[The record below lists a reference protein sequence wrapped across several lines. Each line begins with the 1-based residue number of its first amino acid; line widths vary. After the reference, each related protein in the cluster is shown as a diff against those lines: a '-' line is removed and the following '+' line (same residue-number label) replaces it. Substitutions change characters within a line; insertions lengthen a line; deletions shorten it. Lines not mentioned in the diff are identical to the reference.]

1 MEEFLQRA
9 QSKLNRSKR
18 LEKVHVVLGNK
29 SCDLDSLISTLAYA
43 YFLDKVSPPDVL
55 CLPVLN
61 IPRRDFSYF
70 TETRFIL
77 EELNIPES
85 FHIFRDEIN
94 LHQLNAEGKLSLTLV
109 NSNMLTSEDKS
120 LESAVVKVINPDEQ
134 CDGSLE
140 LQASSSSLVVKEILQ
155 EAPELI
161 TQQLAYLLRGSILFK
176 CMSLEADRIAEQQEK
191 VLSIL
196 EEKFPDLPPREEII
210 SVLQETQFNPQG
222 VSIEEVMLKDLKEI
236 SDGEIKVAIST
247 VFMTLEDC
255 VLHRSLV
262 GDLKAFIDKY
272 GFDVLVILAN
282 CLSEEKQTKRQIA
295 VYSENLE
302 LGNQIC
308 CELEECQNPCL
319 ELDPLECGC
328 DQILIYHQEN
338 SLVTCDQIFL
348 LVKEVINRRQPE
360 MVSNS
365 RTSSTEAVA
374 GSAPLSQGSSGI
386 MELYGS
392 DVEPQPSSANFIEN
406 PQDLNGSMQAHV
418 DVNVDLVSP
427 DSGLATI
434 RSSRSSKESSV
445 FLSDD
450 SPVAEGAASH
460 HSLLPG
466 FDSYSPIP
474 EGAVAEEQ
482 KPQSRDSGDNFDL
495 FNFDLAPVVTAPS
508 ESSSRS
514 VDCSP
519 EDDYFLN
526 SDSSEGQQLTVQKE
540 FDEANLLENDTANYS
555 TDLLMTTNEEDN
567 LAEFDEN
574 PKEMCEKTSSLIDL
588 VEGDSS
594 SPEMLKSADSRI
606 PPTPMN
612 SLVETSPL
620 DNGQPL
626 FFPQDVIK
634 KINEIDGTN
643 YSQSRVRYGSWWDGF
658 DLESRNADTWS
669 SSEQESVFQSPVL
682 WKDCKESPLLREHI
696 DRRASDSVF
705 LQKQPKQMEYMG
717 AGLWD
722 NQFKQGNWNH
732 ENQEKTSEHS
742 HLQTASL
749 EETKQERGSFT
760 DPWKVSQLTPVMSD
774 AWCSGEGKGSQLAGD
789 SYEVWSKFDAGD
801 IARSSENVW
810 NVPKLDREKK
820 SVNIP
825 EEWAISKTSLSD
837 SSEITAANETEN
849 PPIQVSP
856 EAWDKERYYSVEEY
870 GKSENTNSV
879 FNNMQNNSKLKTEE
893 KTVFGDPKHRPNQFE
908 NTENWNMYDKH
919 SRKEVTEVVVPW
931 EDTFLYK
938 HSDLSSSNIGEDLVV
953 SPPDTDYSTSDSYIS
968 PTYVEDERENED
980 KDFDEETV
988 IDKLINPNL
997 SEPKLLEKANNE
1009 PLCPRNMPFS
1019 SAGNTDN
1026 SNAPLN
1032 NVTQLQERN
1041 YEITALSAST
1051 KPFLNSEQTANEC
1064 FSTEVRNSENNFSV
1078 SENRRITPVHNQTVN
1093 DLSPPRNEINT
1104 RLTAAENVET
1114 VRSVPGVPVE
1124 DTDTFTPTSDTGN
1137 GLGLKIRDLGSEI
1150 LSNKAA
1156 QNTANVDEKLDSQ
1169 DSAQQLNS
1177 WSLQSEQGCEE
1188 GWDNAIV
1195 ISQEGEEECER
1206 TDETSGQQMISD
1218 ICNTPVQEDSES
1230 SCNADS
1236 EENRSTTE
1244 VPSSPE
1250 KMRNSVSLET
1260 LVTDNE
1266 LFSNQSNPVSQE
1278 ERKDLLQYN
1287 VEFSSSAS
1295 EEGRNYESFDDSR
1308 PQNYSETSQLFSEK
1322 AEKETTVI
1330 EDATSPE
1337 MESISESSDKG
1348 SDNPENNSSK
1358 ISESSGIWNDS
1369 GESGCHLATSIPL
1382 MNEPKETLGEVKEG
1396 LHEVAPNH
1404 PGICNSELVSF
1415 KNSSELF
1422 STHENFFIDEFKK
1435 NPSSGYV
1442 SVPDIT
1448 DMSMVENSF
1457 SQEIDSGRNENSE
1470 HLEPADNLC
1479 GEPCVMLN
1487 DSFPQTAWDS
1497 QPCEDLQS
1505 PGTSP
1510 EASEVLEMA
1519 NTTSSLSKDIQI
1531 KSYLEEDNVWSDSIN
1546 DYAHSSGTSPDLSDA
1561 SVNVWGDLPVASHQK
1576 RSRDTWD
1583 IKNNKN
1589 LEAAC
1594 KRNEFGNECEEG
1606 IETSAEQSKVPKS
1619 LDFWNAH
1626 VDDDTV
1632 SSLSS
1637 PDINEDS
1644 ENSEACPE
1652 VIHEDSTYENKQHK
1666 VSEIGEDYVQSDAA
1680 SPEANEDNLDAKAK
1694 VGEEVQVGIFSE
1706 NPETIKAG
1714 KVLQE
1719 DLTIMERNETSEY
1732 LGHWET
1738 LQEKAQVSIFSE
1750 KTGSGEDTYLYQMN
1764 EDSTPTFA
1772 VGDKEEY
1779 SSKAVDMWS
1788 ISLEAGLQ
1796 THPESTVGTF
1806 GFPDDSSEWWNSQP
1820 CEEKQAEDQYSVSSH
1835 SAINQLTNS
1844 KEDSWGSPSQDE
1856 ELTEAH
1862 FTNANNDGNQ
1872 PPSLYCDEKENER
1885 LVHPMNIPGSK
1896 INQDTVQFKQ
1906 FDPFILDKEE
1916 RGLKDQLFPTDEENQ
1931 LTPENPFS
1939 DEERG
1944 MPNTSVQEITV
1955 LDLPKDNERKASLI
1969 PQEQQWDTCER
1980 LEVHSSL
1987 PGAFTVEDLSFE
1999 MTEKSSPGWS
2009 IVVPQTALIPDILQ
2023 DNTQKS
2029 DQLFSVKPDLWTN
2042 AEQTVTLKSDG
2053 ENPDILSHC
2062 DQDNSS
2068 EASSS
2073 PDVCQEYEA
2082 KRASIPSSEIGVEP
2096 EDKDSQLIHAWSN
2109 MSKEADLDSKCQLVM
2124 QKVETQSESGSPQD
2138 YDQGK
2143 IEESC
2148 QQISSNTQEPPEL
2161 AVLEEYGLENK
2172 LFTDPTESAEITN
2185 EVLEYTSLDLKDT
2198 LHGSFTPAS
2207 CQGTP
2212 IDTAQ
2217 IPASQMHL
2225 VPMDFTLYDRAEQ
2238 SLKEISALAE
2248 VGKYSDIDHI
2258 AITGDELDMSEEC
2271 VDESETAVEHTIWNT
2286 SVTNALADTCGRMNM
2301 LAVVGSEAAEGE
2313 SKDEQ
2318 IFFPKSFLPGG
2329 NEGHES
2335 DLNNQLVDDVVKDS
2349 EDVIENSVP
2358 VFKEMP
2364 SDQSPV
2370 VCTPPAYVTFSAEPS
2385 NSREC
2390 AKDELLLQQP
2400 FWDSVALEKPL
2411 LLPTPLEGA
2420 EGILMTKDSSV
2431 KDQLSDISTEC
2442 LQENHTSEP
2451 SLSESEVTPG
2461 ASEILIGKS
2470 EAETTDLDSP
2480 PGGDKRSPDE
2490 ADTDS
2495 LLRRENKLRNSSESP
2510 ELKST
2515 EGKEDVKMQ
2524 VHRDPASLE
2533 MDYILVT
2540 EEENIPSTEDALE
2553 RNESDFTFQEADVA
2567 EQTESQEGFSPGSLD
2582 TFQPISITNE
2592 REDHS
2597 VCGTEWDSI
2606 LLEKSSSVL
2615 PQKLDDERR
2624 SQESCE
2630 QDEGW
2635 IILGQNEVSDIPP
2648 EEISAKSEMQKSGSV
2663 RSGKELAAVVA
2674 QELILDT
2681 QAEFQVETP
2690 IQRSFEHEGCSPSD
2704 SLTTEDESSGIA
2716 GPCTLQVVGGDG
2728 GWEAN
2733 SQQRLRNNI
2742 ATEEEMKEET
2752 VFVNSERE
2760 LSQKSGLVQED
2771 VGMDIPFA
2779 EGILSPSSTE
2789 MRPEPPNS
2797 LDLNGS
2803 HPRRIK
2809 LTAPNINLS
2818 LDQSEGSILSD
2829 DNLDT
2834 PDEIDIN
2841 VDDLDTPDEA
2851 DSFEY
2856 TGEEERTAT
2865 KDASQEESESI
2876 PEYTAEEER
2885 EDNRLWRTV
2894 VIGEQ
2899 EQRIDMKVIEPY
2911 KKVISHGGYYG
2922 DGLNAIIVFAACFL
2936 PDSSRTD
2943 YNYVMENLFLYVIS
2957 TLELMVA
2964 EDYMIVYLNGAT
2976 PRRRMPG
2983 LGWMKK
2989 CYQMIDR
2996 RLRKNLKSF
3005 IIVHPSWFI
3014 RTILAVTRPF
3024 ISSKF
3029 SSKIQY
3035 VNTLAELREMI
3046 PMEYVHIPDSIVKY
3060 DEEKCI
3066 KRRMRLDE
3074 ELRETSET
3082 AKTSCLSNDPEMTSV
3097 EQDIDMTL
3105 K

>member
-18 LEKVHVVLGNK
+18 LEKVHVVLGSK

-176 CMSLEADRIAEQQEK
+176 CMSLKAESITEQQEK

-196 EEKFPDLPPREEII
+196 EKKFPGLPPREEII

-222 VSIEEVMLKDLKEI
+222 SIEEVMLKDLKEI

-247 VFMTLEDC
+247 VYMTLEDC
-255 VLHRSLV
+255 VLHRNLI
-262 GDLKAFIDKY
+262 GDLKVFVDKY

-282 CLSEEKQTKRQIA
+282 CLSDEKQTKRQIA

-338 SLVTCDQIFL
+338 SLVTCDEIFL

-392 DVEPQPSSANFIEN
+392 DVEPQPSSANFLEN

-474 EGAVAEEQ
+474 EGAIAEEQ
-482 KPQSRDSGDNFDL
+482 KPQSRDNSDNFDL
-495 FNFDLAPVVTAPS
+495 FNFDLAPVVTALS

-519 EDDYFLN
+519 ADDYFLN

-540 FDEANLLENDTANYS
+540 LDEANLPENDRANYS
-555 TDLLMTTNEEDN
+555 TDLLMTTNEEHN

-574 PKEMCEKTSSLIDL
+574 PGEVCEKTSGLINL
-588 VEGDSS
+588 LEGHSS
-594 SPEMLKSADSRI
+594 SEILKSADSRI

-634 KINEIDGTN
+634 KINDIDGTD

-682 WKDCKESPLLREHI
+682 WKDCKESPLLRQHI

-705 LQKQPKQMEYMG
+705 LQKQPKQMEYMR

-722 NQFKQGNWNH
+722 NQFKQDNWNRKS
-732 ENQEKTSEHS
+732 QEKNSEHL

-749 EETKQERGSFT
+749 EETKQEMKNFT
-760 DPWKVSQLTPVMSD
+760 DPWKVSHPTPVMSD
-774 AWCSGEGKGSQLAGD
+774 AWHSGEGKSSQPAED
-789 SYEVWSKFDAGD
+789 SYEVWTKFDAED
-801 IARSSENVW
+801 IARCSENVW
-810 NVPKLDREKK
+810 TMPKLDREKK

-825 EEWAISKTSLSD
+825 EEWAISKTSLSH
-837 SSEITAANETEN
+837 SSEITADNEIEN

-856 EAWDKERYYSVEEY
+856 EAWEKERYYSVEEY

-879 FNNMQNNSKLKTEE
+879 FNNMQNNSKLQTEGE
-893 KTVFGDPKHRPNQFE
+893 NVFGDPKHRPKQFE
-908 NTENWNMYDKH
+908 NTETWNTYDKNI
-919 SRKEVTEVVVPW
+919 RKEVTEVVVPW

-938 HSDLSSSNIGEDLVV
+938 HSDLTSSNIGEDVVV
-953 SPPDTDYSTSDSYIS
+953 SPPDTNYSTSDSYVS
-968 PTYVEDERENED
+968 PTYVEDERENDD
-980 KDFDEETV
+980 KDFEEETV
-988 IDKLINPNL
+988 IDKLKNPNL
-997 SEPKLLEKANNE
+997 AKPKVLEKANKE
-1009 PLCPRNMPFS
+1009 PLSHTSMPFS
-1019 SAGNTDN
+1019 SARNTDIWN
-1026 SNAPLN
+1026 TPLN

-1041 YEITALSAST
+1041 AEIAALSASA
-1051 KPFLNSEQTANEC
+1051 KPFLNSEQTTNQC
-1064 FSTEVRNSENNFSV
+1064 FPTEIRTSENTFSV
-1078 SENRRITPVHNQTVN
+1078 SENRRIRPVYNQTVN
-1093 DLSPPRNEINT
+1093 DLSPPQNKLNT
-1104 RLTAAENVET
+1104 RQTAAENVET
-1114 VRSVPGVPVE
+1114 VSSVPVE
-1124 DTDTFTPTSDTGN
+1124 DTDTSMPTSDTGN
-1137 GLGLKIRDLGSEI
+1137 GLDLKIHDTGSEI
-1150 LSNKAA
+1150 LSEKAA
-1156 QNTANVDEKLDSQ
+1156 QNTADVDEKLESQ

-1177 WSLQSEQGCEE
+1177 WSLQSEQDCEE
-1188 GWDNAIV
+1188 GWDKAIV
-1195 ISQEGEEECER
+1195 ISQEGKEEYKR
-1206 TDETSGQQMISD
+1206 TDETSGQQTISD
-1218 ICNTPVQEDSES
+1218 ICNKPVQEDSEYS
-1230 SCNADS
+1230 YNADS
-1236 EENRSTTE
+1236 EENRSMTE
-1244 VPSSPE
+1244 VPSSTQ
-1250 KMRNSVSLET
+1250 KMRNSISLEA
-1260 LVTDNE
+1260 LVTENE
-1266 LFSNQSNPVSQE
+1266 SFSNQSNPISQA
-1278 ERKDLLQYN
+1278 ERKDLLQNN
-1287 VEFSSSAS
+1287 VESSSSAS

-1308 PQNYSETSQLFSEK
+1308 PQNYNYSETSQLLSEE
-1322 AEKETTVI
+1322 AEKKTTGI
-1330 EDATSPE
+1330 EDARSPE

-1348 SDNPENNSSK
+1348 SDNPESISSK
-1358 ISESSGIWNDS
+1358 MPRRKGIWNGS
-1369 GESGCHLATSIPL
+1369 GKSGCPATSILL
-1382 MNEPKETLGEVKEG
+1382 MNEPQEVLGEANEG
-1396 LHEVAPNH
+1396 LHEVVPNY
-1404 PGICNSELVSF
+1404 PDICNSELASF
-1415 KNSSELF
+1415 KNSSELNRI
-1422 STHENFFIDEFKK
+1422 HERSFIDEFKK
-1435 NPSSGYV
+1435 SSSSGYV

-1448 DMSMVENSF
+1448 DMSVVENSF
-1457 SQEIDSGRNENSE
+1457 SHEIGSGRNEGSE
-1470 HLEPADNLC
+1470 NLEPAINEISENLDPATNFC
-1479 GEPCVMLN
+1479 GDPCVLLN
-1487 DSFPQTAWDS
+1487 DSFPQSAWNS
-1497 QPCEDLQS
+1497 QPREDLQS
-1505 PGTSP
+1505 SGTSP
-1510 EASEVLEMA
+1510 EVSEVLEMA

-1531 KSYLEEDNVWSDSIN
+1531 RSYLEEDNVWTDSIH
-1546 DYAHSSGTSPDLSDA
+1546 DYAQSSGTSPDLSDA
-1561 SVNVWGDLPVASHQK
+1561 SVNVWGDLPVSSHHK
-1576 RSRDTWD
+1576 RSRDTWN

-1589 LEAAC
+1589 LEDAF
-1594 KRNEFGNECEEG
+1594 KRNEFGNECEG
-1606 IETSAEQSKVPKS
+1606 FETSTEQNKVPKS

-1637 PDINEDS
+1637 PDVNEDS
-1644 ENSEACPE
+1644 EISEACPE
-1652 VIHEDSTYENKQHK
+1652 VIHEDSTSENKQQK
-1666 VSEIGEDYVQSDAA
+1666 ASEVRENYAQSSAT
-1680 SPEANEDNLDAKAK
+1680 SPEANEDNVDVKTK
-1694 VGEEVQVGIFSE
+1694 VREEVQVGIFRG
-1706 NPETIKAG
+1706 NPETIKAR
-1714 KVLQE
+1714 KILQE
-1719 DLTIMERNETSEY
+1719 DWSLMECNETPEY

-1738 LQEKAQVSIFSE
+1738 LQKKAHVSIFNE
-1750 KTGSGEDTYLYQMN
+1750 KTGSREDSHLHQMN
-1764 EDSTPTFA
+1764 EDTTQTFA
-1772 VGDKEEY
+1772 AGDKEEC

-1788 ISLEAGLQ
+1788 VSLEADLR
-1796 THPESTVGTF
+1796 TDPKSTVGTF
-1806 GFPDDSSEWWNSQP
+1806 GFPDGSSEWWNSQP
-1820 CEEKQAEDQYSVSSH
+1820 CEEKQLEDEYSVSSL
-1835 SAINQLTNS
+1835 SATNQLTNS
-1844 KEDSWGSPSQDE
+1844 KDSWETPSQDE

-1862 FTNANNDGNQ
+1862 FTNASNDENQ
-1872 PPSLYCDEKENER
+1872 PTPLYCGEKEKER
-1885 LVHPMNIPGSK
+1885 HPMNIPDTQ
-1896 INQDTVQFKQ
+1896 INQNTVQFKQ
-1906 FDPFILDKEE
+1906 FDPFMLDKEE
-1916 RGLKDQLFPTDEENQ
+1916 RGLKEQLFPTDEENQ
-1931 LTPENPFS
+1931 LTSQNPFS
-1939 DEERG
+1939 DEEQG
-1944 MPNTSVQEITV
+1944 MPNTSVQEIIV
-1955 LDLPKDNERKASLI
+1955 LDLPKDNEGDASLI
-1969 PQEQQWDTCER
+1969 PQEQQQDTCER
-1980 LEVHSSL
+1980 LEVHNSL
-1987 PGAFTVEDLSFE
+1987 PGGFTVEDLSCE
-1999 MTEKSSPGWS
+1999 ITEKSSPGWS
-2009 IVVPQTALIPDILQ
+2009 ILVPQTALIPDILQ
-2023 DNTQKS
+2023 DNTQDS
-2029 DQLFSVKPDLWTN
+2029 NQLFSVEPDLWTN
-2042 AEQTVTLKSDG
+2042 AEQIVTLKTDG

-2068 EASSS
+2068 EASNS
-2073 PDVCQEYEA
+2073 PDVCREYEA
-2082 KRASIPSSEIGVEP
+2082 KHASIPSSQSGVDP
-2096 EDKDSQLIHAWSN
+2096 EDKDSQLIHTWSH
-2109 MSKEADLDSKCQLVM
+2109 MSEGADFDSKRLFVT
-2124 QKVETQSESGSPQD
+2124 QKVETQSEIGSPQD
-2138 YDQGK
+2138 YEQGK
-2143 IEESC
+2143 TNESY
-2148 QQISSNTQEPPEL
+2148 QLISSNTQETPEFAIL
-2161 AVLEEYGLENK
+2161 DECNLENK
-2172 LFTDPTESAEITN
+2172 LVTESVELSEITN
-2185 EVLEYTSLDLKDT
+2185 EFLEVTSLDLKDVFRE
-2198 LHGSFTPAS
+2198 SFTPAS
-2207 CQGTP
+2207 NQGTP
-2212 IDTAQ
+2212 SDTAETATSQ
-2217 IPASQMHL
+2217 IRL
-2225 VPMDFTLYDRAEQ
+2225 VPVDFSLPDRAEQ
-2238 SLKEISALAE
+2238 SLKEISALAA
-2248 VGKYSDIDHI
+2248 VGKYSDIDHT
-2258 AITGDELDMSEEC
+2258 AITGDELDVSEEC
-2271 VDESETAVEHTIWNT
+2271 VDESETGIEQNIRNR
-2286 SVTNALADTCGRMNM
+2286 SVTNVLASTCGGMNI

-2313 SKDEQ
+2313 TKGKQ
-2318 IFFPKSFLPGG
+2318 ILFPKSFLPGG
-2329 NEGHES
+2329 NKSHES
-2335 DLNNQLVDDVVKDS
+2335 DSNNQLVDDTAKES
-2349 EDVIENSVP
+2349 EDVIENYVP

-2364 SDQSPV
+2364 GDQSPV
-2370 VCTPPAYVTFSAEPS
+2370 VCTPPSCVSFDTEPFGI
-2385 NSREC
+2385 REC
-2390 AKDELLLQQP
+2390 TKDELLLEQT
-2400 FWDSVALEKPL
+2400 FCDSVSLKKPL
-2411 LLPTPLEGA
+2411 PLPTPLEGA
-2420 EGILMTKDSSV
+2420 QGILMTKDSSI
-2431 KDQLSDISTEC
+2431 KDQVPKTSTEC
-2442 LQENHTSEP
+2442 LQENHTSVP
-2451 SLSESEVTPG
+2451 SLSVSEVTLG
-2461 ASEILIGKS
+2461 ASEISIGKS
-2470 EAETTDLDSP
+2470 EAETTGLDSP

-2490 ADTDS
+2490 AGTDS
-2495 LLRRENKLRNSSESP
+2495 LLCRENKLRNSSESP

-2524 VHRDPASLE
+2524 VHQDPASLE

-2540 EEENIPSTEDALE
+2540 EEENTPPRKDTLE
-2553 RNESDFTFQEADVA
+2553 RDRSDSAFQKANVA
-2567 EQTESQEGFSPGSLD
+2567 GQTESHEGFSRGSLD
-2582 TFQPISITNE
+2582 TFQPISITGE

-2597 VCGTEWDSI
+2597 VCGTEWDSVH
-2606 LLEKSSSVL
+2606 LEEKTYSVV

-2624 SQESCE
+2624 SQESCG
-2630 QDEGW
+2630 QDEDW
-2635 IILGQNEVSDIPP
+2635 IILGQNEVSDISP
-2648 EEISAKSEMQKSGSV
+2648 EEISAESDMPKTGPGHSGE
-2663 RSGKELAAVVA
+2663 ELAAIVA
-2674 QELILDT
+2674 QELIPDT
-2681 QAEFQVETP
+2681 QAEF
-2690 IQRSFEHEGCSPSD
+2690 
-2704 SLTTEDESSGIA
+2704 
-2716 GPCTLQVVGGDG
+2716 QVVGGDG

-2733 SQQRLRNNI
+2733 YQQVLRNNI
-2742 ATEEEMKEET
+2742 ATEQEMKEEM
-2752 VFVNSERE
+2752 VLFNSERE

-2779 EGILSPSSTE
+2779 EGVLSLSCAE

-2818 LDQSEGSILSD
+2818 LDQSDGSVLSD

-2856 TGEEERTAT
+2856 TGQEEQTAT

-2911 KKVISHGGYYG
+2911 RRVISHGGYYG

-3082 AKTSCLSNDPEMTSV
+3082 AKTSCLSNDPEITSV
-3097 EQDIDMTL
+3097 EQEIDMTL

>member
-9 QSKLNRSKR
+9 QSRLNRSKR

-120 LESAVVKVINPDEQ
+120 LESAVVKVINPHEQ

-176 CMSLEADRIAEQQEK
+176 CMSLEADRITEQQEK

-222 VSIEEVMLKDLKEI
+222 VSIEEVILKDLKEI
-236 SDGEIKVAIST
+236 SDGEIKVGIST
-247 VFMTLEDC
+247 VYMTLEDC

-262 GDLKAFIDKY
+262 GDLKTFIDKY

-282 CLSEEKQTKRQIA
+282 CLSDEKQTKRQIA

-328 DQILIYHQEN
+328 DQILVYHQEN

-406 PQDLNGSMQAHV
+406 PQDLNGSVQAHV

-460 HSLLPG
+460 HNLLPG

-474 EGAVAEEQ
+474 EGAIAEEQ
-482 KPQSRDSGDNFDL
+482 KPQSRGNSDNFDL

-519 EDDYFLN
+519 ADDYFLN

-540 FDEANLLENDTANYS
+540 LDETDLLENDTANYS
-555 TDLLMTTNEEDN
+555 TDLLMTANEEDN
-567 LAEFDEN
+567 LAEFEEN
-574 PKEMCEKTSSLIDL
+574 LGEMCEKTSSLIDL
-588 VEGDSS
+588 VEGVSS

-658 DLESRNADTWS
+658 DLETRNADTWS

-705 LQKQPKQMEYMG
+705 LQKQPKQMEYMRV
-717 AGLWD
+717 GLWD
-722 NQFKQGNWNH
+722 SQFKQDNWND
-732 ENQEKTSEHS
+732 ENQEKNNEHS

-749 EETKQERGSFT
+749 EETKQEPGSFT
-760 DPWKVSQLTPVMSD
+760 DLWKVSQPKPMMSD
-774 AWCSGEGKGSQLAGD
+774 SWCSGEGKGRQLAGD
-789 SYEVWSKFDAGD
+789 SYEVWTKFDAGD
-801 IARSSENVW
+801 VARSSENVW
-810 NVPKLDREKK
+810 NMPKLDREKK

-825 EEWAISKTSLSD
+825 EEWALSKTSLSD
-837 SSEITAANETEN
+837 SSEITADNETEN
-849 PPIQVSP
+849 PSIRVSP
-856 EAWDKERYYSVEEY
+856 EVWDKETYYSVEE
-870 GKSENTNSV
+870 NSV
-879 FNNMQNNSKLKTEE
+879 FNNMQNNSKLQTEE
-893 KTVFGDPKHRPNQFE
+893 KTVFGEPKDRPKQFE
-908 NTENWNMYDKH
+908 NIETWNMYDKNI
-919 SRKEVTEVVVPW
+919 RKEVTEVVVPW

-953 SPPDTDYSTSDSYIS
+953 SPPDTNYSTSDSYIS
-968 PTYVEDERENED
+968 PTYVEEERENED
-980 KDFDEETV
+980 KDFDSETA
-988 IDKLINPNL
+988 IDKLISPNL
-997 SEPKLLEKANNE
+997 AEPKVLEKANNE
-1009 PLCPRNMPFS
+1009 PLSPRNMPFS
-1019 SAGNTDN
+1019 TAGNTDIW
-1026 SNAPLN
+1026 NAPLN

-1041 YEITALSAST
+1041 SEITALSAST
-1051 KPFLNSEQTANEC
+1051 TPFLNSEQSANQC
-1064 FSTEVRNSENNFSV
+1064 FSAEIPTSENNFSV
-1078 SENRRITPVHNQTVN
+1078 SENRRITPVYNQTVN
-1093 DLSPPRNEINT
+1093 HLSPPQNELNT
-1104 RLTAAENVET
+1104 SQTSAENVET
-1114 VRSVPGVPVE
+1114 VNSVPLEG
-1124 DTDTFTPTSDTGN
+1124 TDTSTPTSDTGN
-1137 GLGLKIRDLGSEI
+1137 SLDLKIRDLGSEI
-1150 LSNKAA
+1150 LGQKAA
-1156 QNTANVDEKLDSQ
+1156 QNSAHVDEKMVSQ
-1169 DSAQQLNS
+1169 DSVQQLNS
-1177 WSLQSEQGCEE
+1177 WNLQSEQGCEE

-1195 ISQEGEEECER
+1195 LSQEQKREYKR
-1206 TDETSGQQMISD
+1206 TDETGGQQMISD
-1218 ICNTPVQEDSES
+1218 IYNKPVQEDSES

-1236 EENRSTTE
+1236 EVNKSTTE

-1250 KMRNSVSLET
+1250 KMRSSVSLEA
-1260 LVTDNE
+1260 LVTESE
-1266 LFSNQSNPVSQE
+1266 LFSNQSNPVGQE
-1278 ERKDLLQYN
+1278 EKKDLPQNN
-1287 VEFSSSAS
+1287 VESSSS
-1295 EEGRNYESFDDSR
+1295 TLEEGRNYKSFDHPR
-1308 PQNYSETSQLFSEK
+1308 PQNSNYSETSQLLSEK

-1330 EDATSPE
+1330 EGATSPE

-1348 SDNPENNSSK
+1348 SGNPENNSSK
-1358 ISESSGIWNDS
+1358 TPGSSGIWNDS
-1369 GESGCHLATSIPL
+1369 GKSDCRLATSIPL
-1382 MNEPKETLGEVKEG
+1382 VNEPQELLGEVNQG
-1396 LHEVAPNH
+1396 LHELVPNH
-1404 PGICNSELVSF
+1404 PGISELACF
-1415 KNSSELF
+1415 KNSSEL
-1422 STHENFFIDEFKK
+1422 SRTRDKSFIDEFKK

-1448 DMSMVENSF
+1448 DMSVVENSF
-1457 SQEIDSGRNENSE
+1457 SHEIGSGRNENSE
-1470 HLEPADNLC
+1470 NLEPTNNLC
-1479 GEPCVMLN
+1479 REPCVVLN
-1487 DSFPQTAWDS
+1487 ASFPQIAWNS

-1510 EASEVLEMA
+1510 EASEVLEIA

-1531 KSYLEEDNVWSDSIN
+1531 KSYLDEDNVWSDSIN

-1561 SVNVWGDLPVASHQK
+1561 SVNVWGDLPVASHHK
-1576 RSRDTWD
+1576 KSRDMWD

-1589 LEAAC
+1589 LEDAC

-1606 IETSAEQSKVPKS
+1606 FETSTEQNKVPKS

-1666 VSEIGEDYVQSDAA
+1666 ASETGEDYAQSNATI
-1680 SPEANEDNLDAKAK
+1680 PEANEDNLDAKTE
-1694 VGEEVQVGIFSE
+1694 VGAEVQVGIFSE
-1706 NPETIKAG
+1706 NPETIKAR

-1719 DLTIMERNETSEY
+1719 DLTLMEHNETSEY
-1732 LGHWET
+1732 LSHWES
-1738 LQEKAQVSIFSE
+1738 LQKTAQVSIFSE
-1750 KTGSGEDTYLYQMN
+1750 KTGTWEDSYLYQMN
-1764 EDSTPTFA
+1764 ESTTPTFA
-1772 VGDKEEY
+1772 VGDKDKY
-1779 SSKAVDMWS
+1779 SSKAVDMWTM
-1788 ISLEAGLQ
+1788 SLEADVR
-1796 THPESTVGTF
+1796 TDPKSTGGTF
-1806 GFPDDSSEWWNSQP
+1806 RFPDDGLQWWNSQP
-1820 CEEKQAEDQYSVSSH
+1820 CEEKQLEGQYSVSSH
-1835 SAINQLTNS
+1835 SAANQLTNS
-1844 KEDSWGSPSQDE
+1844 KDDSWGSPSQDE
-1856 ELTEAH
+1856 ELTESH
-1862 FTNANNDGNQ
+1862 FTYASNDGN
-1872 PPSLYCDEKENER
+1872 PPPPLYCDERGNER
-1885 LVHPMNIPGSK
+1885 LVQPMNICDSP
-1896 INQDTVQFKQ
+1896 INQDTVQFIQ
-1906 FDPFILDKEE
+1906 IDPFILHKEE
-1916 RGLKDQLFPTDEENQ
+1916 RGLKEQLFPTGEANQ
-1931 LTPENPFS
+1931 LTPQNPFS
-1939 DEERG
+1939 GEERG
-1944 MPNTSVQEITV
+1944 VPNASVQEITV
-1955 LDLPKDNERKASLI
+1955 LDLPKDNEGNASLI
-1969 PQEQQWDTCER
+1969 PQEQQRGTCER
-1980 LEVHSSL
+1980 LDVCNSL
-1987 PGAFTVEDLSFE
+1987 PDAFTVEDLSFE
-1999 MTEKSSPGWS
+1999 MTEKLSPGWS
-2009 IVVPQTALIPDILQ
+2009 ILVPQTTLIPDILQ
-2023 DNTQKS
+2023 DNTQES
-2029 DQLFSVKPDLWTN
+2029 NQLFSVEPDLWTN
-2042 AEQTVTLKSDG
+2042 AEQIVTLKSDG

-2068 EASSS
+2068 ETSSS

-2082 KRASIPSSEIGVEP
+2082 KHAAVMSSQIGVEP
-2096 EDKDSQLIHAWSN
+2096 EDKGSQLIQTWSN
-2109 MSKEADLDSKCQLVM
+2109 MSKEADFDSNCQLVM
-2124 QKVETQSESGSPQD
+2124 QKEETHSESGSPQD
-2138 YDQGK
+2138 YEHGK
-2143 IEESC
+2143 TNESY
-2148 QQISSNTQEPPEL
+2148 QLLSSTIQELPEFSI
-2161 AVLEEYGLENK
+2161 LEEYDRENK
-2172 LFTDPTESAEITN
+2172 LVTEPIESAEITN
-2185 EVLEYTSLDLKDT
+2185 EILEVTSLDLKDT
-2198 LHGSFTPAS
+2198 FCESLIPAS
-2207 CQGTP
+2207 HQGTP
-2212 IDTAQ
+2212 TDIAQ
-2217 IPASQMHL
+2217 IVTSQMHL
-2225 VPMDFTLYDRAEQ
+2225 VPMDFTLPDRAEQ

-2248 VGKYSDIDHI
+2248 VGKYSFTDHT
-2258 AITGDELDMSEEC
+2258 AVTGDELDMSEER
-2271 VDESETAVEHTIWNT
+2271 VDESGTGVEHNIRNT
-2286 SVTNALADTCGRMNM
+2286 SVTNVAASTCGGMNV
-2301 LAVVGSEAAEGE
+2301 LAVISSEAAEGE
-2313 SKDEQ
+2313 SKDKQ
-2318 IFFPKSFLPGG
+2318 ILFPKSFLPDG

-2335 DLNNQLVDDVVKDS
+2335 LSNHRLVDDIAKES
-2349 EDVIENSVP
+2349 EDVIENDVT

-2364 SDQSPV
+2364 SDQPPV
-2370 VCTPPAYVTFSAEPS
+2370 VCTPPSYVSFDAELS
-2385 NSREC
+2385 VSREY
-2390 AKDELLLQQP
+2390 AKDELLLEQP
-2400 FWDSVALEKPL
+2400 FCDGVSLEKRLPL
-2411 LLPTPLEGA
+2411 PALLEGA
-2420 EGILMTKDSSV
+2420 ESILMTKDNNI
-2431 KDQLSDISTEC
+2431 KDQVSETSTEC
-2442 LQENHTSEP
+2442 LQENHTSVP
-2451 SLSESEVTPG
+2451 SLSESAVTLG
-2461 ASEILIGKS
+2461 ASEILTGKF

-2490 ADTDS
+2490 AGIDS
-2495 LLRRENKLRNSSESP
+2495 LLCRENKLRNSDSP

-2515 EGKEDVKMQ
+2515 EGKEDVRMQ
-2524 VHRDPASLE
+2524 AHEDSASLE
-2533 MDYILVT
+2533 MDYIIVT
-2540 EEENIPSTEDALE
+2540 AEKNIPSTKHTLE
-2553 RNESDFTFQEADVA
+2553 RNKSDFAFQEANVA
-2567 EQTESQEGFSPGSLD
+2567 EQKESHEGFSLSSLD

-2597 VCGTEWDSI
+2597 VCGTEWDSVH
-2606 LLEKSSSVL
+2606 LEEKGSSVV
-2615 PQKLDDERR
+2615 PQKLDEERR
-2624 SQESCE
+2624 SQESCA

-2635 IILGQNEVSDIPP
+2635 IVLGQNEVSDISP
-2648 EEISAKSEMQKSGSV
+2648 EEIPAKSKMPKSE
-2663 RSGKELAAVVA
+2663 SGYSGEELTTVVA
-2674 QELILDT
+2674 LELIPDT
-2681 QAEFQVETP
+2681 RTEFQVETP
-2690 IQRSFEHEGCSPSD
+2690 LQKSFEHEGCSPSD
-2704 SLTTEDESSGIA
+2704 SLTTEDESWGIA
-2716 GPCTLQVVGGDG
+2716 GTHVLQVVGSDG
-2728 GWEAN
+2728 AWEADF
-2733 SQQRLRNNI
+2733 QQRLRNTI
-2742 ATEEEMKEET
+2742 VTEQEMKEET
-2752 VFVNSERE
+2752 VLLNSERE

-2779 EGILSPSSTE
+2779 ESVLSPSSTE

-2818 LDQSEGSILSD
+2818 LDQSEGSVLSD

-2856 TGEEERTAT
+2856 TGQEEQTAT

-3066 KRRMRLDE
+3066 KRRMR
-3074 ELRETSET
+3074 
-3082 AKTSCLSNDPEMTSV
+3082 TSCLSNDPEMTSV

>member
-18 LEKVHVVLGNK
+18 LEKVHVVLANK

-61 IPRRDFSYF
+61 IPRKDFSYF

-109 NSNMLTSEDKS
+109 NSNMLTREDKS

-176 CMSLEADRIAEQQEK
+176 CMSLEADRITEQQEK

-236 SDGEIKVAIST
+236 TDGEIKVAIST
-247 VFMTLEDC
+247 VYMTLEDC

-262 GDLKAFIDKY
+262 GDLKAFVDKY

-282 CLSEEKQTKRQIA
+282 CLSDEKKTKRQIA

-406 PQDLNGSMQAHV
+406 PQDLNGSIQAHV

-474 EGAVAEEQ
+474 EGAIAEEQ
-482 KPQSRDSGDNFDL
+482 KPQSRDNSDNFDL
-495 FNFDLAPVVTAPS
+495 FSFDLAPVVTAPS

-519 EDDYFLN
+519 ADDYFLN

-540 FDEANLLENDTANYS
+540 LDEANLLENDTANYS
-555 TDLLMTTNEEDN
+555 TELLMTTNEEDN

-574 PKEMCEKTSSLIDL
+574 PGEMCEKTSSLIDL

-634 KINEIDGTN
+634 KINEIDGRN

-705 LQKQPKQMEYMG
+705 LQKQPKQREYMR

-732 ENQEKTSEHS
+732 ENKEKNSEHP
-742 HLQTASL
+742 HLQNASL
-749 EETKQERGSFT
+749 EETKQEPESFT
-760 DPWKVSQLTPVMSD
+760 DLWKVSQPTPMMSD
-774 AWCSGEGKGSQLAGD
+774 AWCSHEGKGSQLAGD
-789 SYEVWSKFDAGD
+789 SYEVWTKFDAGD

-810 NVPKLDREKK
+810 NMLKLDGEKE

-837 SSEITAANETEN
+837 SSEITVDNETEN
-849 PPIQVSP
+849 PPIQESP
-856 EAWDKERYYSVEEY
+856 EAWDKERYYSLEEY
-870 GKSENTNSV
+870 RKSENTNSV
-879 FNNMQNNSKLKTEE
+879 FNSMQNNSKLPTEE
-893 KTVFGDPKHRPNQFE
+893 KTVFGDPKQRPKQFE
-908 NTENWNMYDKH
+908 NIETWNMYDKNIT
-919 SRKEVTEVVVPW
+919 KEVTEVVVPW
-931 EDTFLYK
+931 EGTFLYK
-938 HSDLSSSNIGEDLVV
+938 HSDLSSSNIGKDLVV
-953 SPPDTDYSTSDSYIS
+953 SPPDTNYSTSDSYIS
-968 PTYVEDERENED
+968 PTDVEDERENED

-997 SEPKLLEKANNE
+997 AEPKVLEKGNKE
-1009 PLCPRNMPFS
+1009 PLSPRNMPFS
-1019 SAGNTDN
+1019 SAGNTDIWN
-1026 SNAPLN
+1026 TPLN

-1041 YEITALSAST
+1041 FEITALSASA
-1051 KPFLNSEQTANEC
+1051 KPFLNSEHTANQC
-1064 FSTEVRNSENNFSV
+1064 FSTEMHTSENNFSI
-1078 SENRRITPVHNQTVN
+1078 SENRRITPVYSQTVK
-1093 DLSPPRNEINT
+1093 DLSPPQNEVNT
-1104 RLTAAENVET
+1104 RQTAAENVET
-1114 VRSVPGVPVE
+1114 VSSVPVE
-1124 DTDTFTPTSDTGN
+1124 DTDASTPTSDTGN
-1137 GLGLKIRDLGSEI
+1137 GLDLKICDLGSEI
-1150 LSNKAA
+1150 LSKKAA
-1156 QNTANVDEKLDSQ
+1156 QNTADVDEKLGSEDSV
-1169 DSAQQLNS
+1169 QQLNS
-1177 WSLQSEQGCEE
+1177 WSLQSEQGYEE
-1188 GWDNAIV
+1188 GWDNIIV
-1195 ISQEGEEECER
+1195 ISQEGKEEYKR
-1206 TDETSGQQMISD
+1206 TDEASGQQMISD
-1218 ICNTPVQEDSES
+1218 IFNKLVQEDSES

-1250 KMRNSVSLET
+1250 KMRNSVSLEV
-1260 LVTDNE
+1260 LVTENE
-1266 LFSNQSNPVSQE
+1266 SFSNQSNPVSQE
-1278 ERKDLLQYN
+1278 ERKDLLQNN
-1287 VEFSSSAS
+1287 VESSSSPS

-1308 PQNYSETSQLFSEK
+1308 PQNYNYSETSQLLSEK

-1358 ISESSGIWNDS
+1358 MLGSSGIWNDS
-1369 GESGCHLATSIPL
+1369 GKTGCHLATSIPL
-1382 MNEPKETLGEVKEG
+1382 MNEPQEALGEVKEG
-1396 LHEVAPNH
+1396 LHEVVPNH

-1415 KNSSELF
+1415 KNSSELN
-1422 STHENFFIDEFKK
+1422 STHEKFFIDEFQKSS
-1435 NPSSGYV
+1435 SSGYV

-1448 DMSMVENSF
+1448 DMSVVENSF
-1457 SQEIDSGRNENSE
+1457 SHEIGSGRNENSE
-1470 HLEPADNLC
+1470 NLEPANNLC

-1487 DSFPQTAWDS
+1487 DSFPQTAWNS

-1561 SVNVWGDLPVASHQK
+1561 SVNVWGDLPVASHHK
-1576 RSRDTWD
+1576 RSKDMWD
-1583 IKNNKN
+1583 IKNNKD
-1589 LEAAC
+1589 LEDAC

-1606 IETSAEQSKVPKS
+1606 VETSTEQNKVPKS

-1652 VIHEDSTYENKQHK
+1652 VIHEDSTYENKEHK
-1666 VSEIGEDYVQSDAA
+1666 VSEIGEAYAQSNAR
-1680 SPEANEDNLDAKAK
+1680 SPEANEDNLDAKTM
-1694 VGEEVQVGIFSE
+1694 VGEEVQVGIFNE
-1706 NPETIKAG
+1706 NPETIQAG

-1719 DLTIMERNETSEY
+1719 ELTIMERNETSEY
-1732 LGHWET
+1732 LDHWET
-1738 LQEKAQVSIFSE
+1738 FQEKAQVSIFSD
-1750 KTGSGEDTYLYQMN
+1750 KTGSREDSYLYQMN
-1764 EDSTPTFA
+1764 EDTTPRFA

-1779 SSKAVDMWS
+1779 TSKAVDMWS
-1788 ISLEAGLQ
+1788 MSVEADLR
-1796 THPESTVGTF
+1796 TDPKSTVGTF

-1820 CEEKQAEDQYSVSSH
+1820 CEEKQVEDEYSVSSH
-1835 SAINQLTNS
+1835 SATNQLTNS

-1862 FTNANNDGNQ
+1862 FTNASNDENQ
-1872 PPSLYCDEKENER
+1872 PPPQYCDEKENER
-1885 LVHPMNIPGSK
+1885 LVRSMNIPDSK

-1906 FDPFILDKEE
+1906 FDPFIPDKEE
-1916 RGLKDQLFPTDEENQ
+1916 GGLKEQLFPTDEENQ
-1931 LTPENPFS
+1931 LTPQNPFS
-1939 DEERG
+1939 DEERS

-1955 LDLPKDNERKASLI
+1955 PDLPEEGKASLI
-1969 PQEQQWDTCER
+1969 PQEPQQDTSEK
-1980 LEVHSSL
+1980 LEVHNSL
-1987 PGAFTVEDLSFE
+1987 PGAFTAF
-1999 MTEKSSPGWS
+1999 TEKSSPEWS
-2009 IVVPQTALIPDILQ
+2009 ILVPPTALIPDILQ
-2023 DNTQKS
+2023 DNTQES
-2029 DQLFSVKPDLWTN
+2029 DQLFSVEPDLWTN

-2062 DQDNSS
+2062 DQENSS

-2082 KRASIPSSEIGVEP
+2082 KHASIPSSQVGVEP
-2096 EDKDSQLIHAWSN
+2096 EDKDIQLIHAWSN
-2109 MSKEADLDSKCQLVM
+2109 MSKEADFDSQCQLVM
-2124 QKVETQSESGSPQD
+2124 QKVETHSESGSPQD

-2143 IEESC
+2143 TNESY
-2148 QQISSNTQEPPEL
+2148 QLISSNTQEPPEF
-2161 AVLEEYGLENK
+2161 AILEEYGLENK
-2172 LFTDPTESAEITN
+2172 LVTDPTVLAEITN
-2185 EVLEYTSLDLKDT
+2185 DVLEVTSLDLKDT
-2198 LHGSFTPAS
+2198 FHESFTLAS
-2207 CQGTP
+2207 HQGTP
-2212 IDTAQ
+2212 TDTAQ
-2217 IPASQMHL
+2217 IATSQTHL
-2225 VPMDFTLYDRAEQ
+2225 VSRDFTLPDRAEQ
-2238 SLKEISALAE
+2238 SLKELSALAE
-2248 VGKYSDIDHI
+2248 VGKYSDIDHT
-2258 AITGDELDMSEEC
+2258 AITGDELDISEEC
-2271 VDESETAVEHTIWNT
+2271 VDESETGVEHNIRGT
-2286 SVTNALADTCGRMNM
+2286 SVTNILASTCGGMNI
-2301 LAVVGSEAAEGE
+2301 LAVVGSEAAKGE
-2313 SKDEQ
+2313 SKDKQ
-2318 IFFPKSFLPGG
+2318 IFFPKSFLRGG
-2329 NEGHES
+2329 NEGRES
-2335 DLNNQLVDDVVKDS
+2335 DSNDQLVDDVVKES
-2349 EDVIENSVP
+2349 EDVTENDVP
-2358 VFKEMP
+2358 LFKEMP
-2364 SDQSPV
+2364 GDQSPV
-2370 VCTPPAYVTFSAEPS
+2370 VCTPPSYVSFDAEPFG
-2385 NSREC
+2385 SRKC
-2390 AKDELLLQQP
+2390 AKDELLSQQP
-2400 FWDSVALEKPL
+2400 FCDSVSLEKRLP
-2411 LLPTPLEGA
+2411 LPTPSESA
-2420 EGILMTKDSSV
+2420 EGILMTKDSSIP
-2431 KDQLSDISTEC
+2431 DQLSDTATEC
-2442 LQENHTSEP
+2442 LQENHTSVSP
-2451 SLSESEVTPG
+2451 LSESEVTLG
-2461 ASEILIGKS
+2461 SSEISVGKS

-2490 ADTDS
+2490 TGTDS
-2495 LLRRENKLRNSSESP
+2495 LLCRENKPRNSSESP

-2515 EGKEDVKMQ
+2515 EGKEDVRMQ
-2524 VHRDPASLE
+2524 VHRDPTSLE

-2540 EEENIPSTEDALE
+2540 EEENVPSRKDTLQ
-2553 RNESDFTFQEADVA
+2553 RKESDFAFQEANVA
-2567 EQTESQEGFSPGSLD
+2567 EQTESHEGFSPGSLD

-2592 REDHS
+2592 SEDHS
-2597 VCGTEWDSI
+2597 VFGTEWDSVH
-2606 LLEKSSSVL
+2606 LEEKSSSVV
-2615 PQKLDDERR
+2615 PQKLNDDQRR
-2624 SQESCE
+2624 SQESCR

-2635 IILGQNEVSDIPP
+2635 IILGQNEVSDILP
-2648 EEISAKSEMQKSGSV
+2648 EEISAESEMPKSGSGH
-2663 RSGKELAAVVA
+2663 SGEEPAAVVA
-2674 QELILDT
+2674 QELILDSW
-2681 QAEFQVETP
+2681 AEFQVETP
-2690 IQRSFEHEGCSPSD
+2690 LQKSSEHEGCTPSD
-2704 SLTTEDESSGIA
+2704 SLTTKDECSGITGTCA
-2716 GPCTLQVVGGDG
+2716 LQVVGGDG
-2728 GWEAN
+2728 AWEEN
-2733 SQQRLRNNI
+2733 SQQTLGNNI
-2742 ATEEEMKEET
+2742 ATEQEMKEET
-2752 VFVNSERE
+2752 VLLNSESE

-2779 EGILSPSSTE
+2779 EGVLSPTSTD

-2818 LDQSEGSILSD
+2818 LDQSEGSVLSD

-2856 TGEEERTAT
+2856 TGQEEQTAN

-3046 PMEYVHIPDSIVKY
+3046 PMEYVHIPDSIVK
-3060 DEEKCI
+3060 
-3066 KRRMRLDE
+3066 LDE

-3082 AKTSCLSNDPEMTSV
+3082 AKTSCLSNDPEITSV

>member
-176 CMSLEADRIAEQQEK
+176 CMSLEADRITEQQEK

-247 VFMTLEDC
+247 VYMTLEDC

-282 CLSEEKQTKRQIA
+282 CLSDEKQAKRQIA

-360 MVSNS
+360 MASNS

-392 DVEPQPSSANFIEN
+392 DVEPQPSSANFVEN

-474 EGAVAEEQ
+474 EGAIAEEQ
-482 KPQSRDSGDNFDL
+482 KPQSRDNSDNFDL
-495 FNFDLAPVVTAPS
+495 FNFDLAPMVTAPS
-508 ESSSRS
+508 ETSSRS

-519 EDDYFLN
+519 ADDYFLN
-526 SDSSEGQQLTVQKE
+526 SDSSEGQQITVQKE
-540 FDEANLLENDTANYS
+540 LDEANLLENDTANYS
-555 TDLLMTTNEEDN
+555 TDLLMTTNEEDT

-574 PKEMCEKTSSLIDL
+574 PVEMCEKTSSLVNL

-705 LQKQPKQMEYMG
+705 VQKQPKQMEYMR

-722 NQFKQGNWNH
+722 NQFKQDNWNH
-732 ENQEKTSEHS
+732 ENEEKNSEHS

-749 EETKQERGSFT
+749 EETKQELESFA
-760 DPWKVSQLTPVMSD
+760 DPWKVSQPTPMISD

-789 SYEVWSKFDAGD
+789 SYEVWTKFDAGD
-801 IARSSENVW
+801 VARSSENVW
-810 NVPKLDREKK
+810 NMPKLDREKK

-837 SSEITAANETEN
+837 SSEITADNETEN
-849 PPIQVSP
+849 PPIQISP

-870 GKSENTNSV
+870 GKSENRNSV
-879 FNNMQNNSKLKTEE
+879 FNNMQNNSKLQTEE
-893 KTVFGDPKHRPNQFE
+893 KTVFGDPKHRPRQFE
-908 NTENWNMYDKH
+908 NIETWNMYDKNI
-919 SRKEVTEVVVPW
+919 RKEVTEVVVPW
-931 EDTFLYK
+931 EDTFSYK

-953 SPPDTDYSTSDSYIS
+953 SPPDTNYSTSDSYIS

-980 KDFDEETV
+980 KDFDEKPAT
-988 IDKLINPNL
+988 DKLITPNL
-997 SEPKLLEKANNE
+997 AEPKVLEKANKE
-1009 PLCPRNMPFS
+1009 PLSPRNVPFS
-1019 SAGNTDN
+1019 SAGDTGIWNT
-1026 SNAPLN
+1026 PLN

-1041 YEITALSAST
+1041 SEITALSSSA
-1051 KPFLNSEQTANEC
+1051 KPFLNSEQTANQC
-1064 FSTEVRNSENNFSV
+1064 FSTGIHTTENNFSI
-1078 SENRRITPVHNQTVN
+1078 SENRRITPVYHQTVN
-1093 DLSPPRNEINT
+1093 DLSPPQNELNT
-1104 RLTAAENVET
+1104 RQTAAENVEAA
-1114 VRSVPGVPVE
+1114 SNVPAE
-1124 DTDTFTPTSDTGN
+1124 DADTSTPTSDTGN
-1137 GLGLKIRDLGSEI
+1137 GLDLKICDLRSEI
-1150 LSNKAA
+1150 LSKKAA
-1156 QNTANVDEKLDSQ
+1156 QNTAGVDEKLDSQ

-1188 GWDNAIV
+1188 GWDDAIV
-1195 ISQEGEEECER
+1195 IPQEGKEEYKR
-1206 TDETSGQQMISD
+1206 PDETSGQQMISD
-1218 ICNTPVQEDSES
+1218 ICNKPVQEDSES

-1250 KMRNSVSLET
+1250 KMRNSVSLEV
-1260 LVTDNE
+1260 LVTENE
-1266 LFSNQSNPVSQE
+1266 SFSNQSNLVSQE
-1278 ERKDLLQYN
+1278 EGKDLSQNN
-1287 VEFSSSAS
+1287 VESSSSAS

-1308 PQNYSETSQLFSEK
+1308 PQNYSYSETSQLLSEK

-1337 MESISESSDKG
+1337 MESVSESSDKG

-1358 ISESSGIWNDS
+1358 MPGSSGIWNDS
-1369 GESGCHLATSIPL
+1369 GKSGCHLATSIPL
-1382 MNEPKETLGEVKEG
+1382 MNEPQEALGEVKES
-1396 LHEVAPNH
+1396 LHEMVPNH

-1415 KNSSELF
+1415 KNSSELN
-1422 STHENFFIDEFKK
+1422 STHEKSFIAEFKK
-1435 NPSSGYV
+1435 SPSSGYV

-1448 DMSMVENSF
+1448 DMSVVENSF
-1457 SQEIDSGRNENSE
+1457 SHEIGSGRNENSE
-1470 HLEPADNLC
+1470 NLEPASNLC

-1487 DSFPQTAWDS
+1487 DSFPQTAWNS
-1497 QPCEDLQS
+1497 QPCDDLQS

-1561 SVNVWGDLPVASHQK
+1561 SVNVWGDLPVASHHK
-1576 RSRDTWD
+1576 RSRDIWD

-1589 LEAAC
+1589 LEDAC
-1594 KRNEFGNECEEG
+1594 KRNESGNECEEEL
-1606 IETSAEQSKVPKS
+1606 ETSAEQNKVPKS

-1644 ENSEACPE
+1644 EISEACPE
-1652 VIHEDSTYENKQHK
+1652 LIHEDSTYENKQHK
-1666 VSEIGEDYVQSDAA
+1666 ASEIGEDYAQSNAT
-1680 SPEANEDNLDAKAK
+1680 SPEANYDNLDAKTK
-1694 VGEEVQVGIFSE
+1694 VGEDVQVGIFSE

-1719 DLTIMERNETSEY
+1719 GLTVMECNETSEY
-1732 LGHWET
+1732 LGHWEI
-1738 LQEKAQVSIFSE
+1738 LQKKAQVSIFSE
-1750 KTGSGEDTYLYQMN
+1750 KTGSREDLYLYQMN
-1764 EDSTPTFA
+1764 EDTTPTFA
-1772 VGDKEEY
+1772 VDDKEEY

-1788 ISLEAGLQ
+1788 MSLEADLR
-1796 THPESTVGTF
+1796 TDPKSTVGTF
-1806 GFPDDSSEWWNSQP
+1806 GFDDSSEWWNSQP
-1820 CEEKQAEDQYSVSSH
+1820 CEEKQVEDQYSVSSH
-1835 SAINQLTNS
+1835 SATNQLTNS

-1862 FTNANNDGNQ
+1862 FTNASNDGNQ

-1885 LVHPMNIPGSK
+1885 LVPPMNIPDSK

-1906 FDPFILDKEE
+1906 FDPFMLDKEE
-1916 RGLKDQLFPTDEENQ
+1916 RGLKEQLFPTDEENQ
-1931 LTPENPFS
+1931 LTPQNPFS

-1944 MPNTSVQEITV
+1944 MPNISVQEIIV
-1955 LDLPKDNERKASLI
+1955 PDLPKDNEGKASLI
-1969 PQEQQWDTCER
+1969 PQEQQQDTCER
-1980 LEVHSSL
+1980 LEVYNSL

-2009 IVVPQTALIPDILQ
+2009 ILAPQTALIPDILQ
-2023 DNTQKS
+2023 GNTQES
-2029 DQLFSVKPDLWTN
+2029 DQLLSVEPDLWTN

-2053 ENPDILSHC
+2053 ENPYILSHC
-2062 DQDNSS
+2062 DHDNSS

-2082 KRASIPSSEIGVEP
+2082 KHAFIPSSQIGVEP
-2096 EDKDSQLIHAWSN
+2096 EDKDSQPIPAWSN
-2109 MSKEADLDSKCQLVM
+2109 MSKEADFDSKCQLVM

-2138 YDQGK
+2138 YDQGTTD
-2143 IEESC
+2143 
-2148 QQISSNTQEPPEL
+2148 QLISSNTQEPPEF
-2161 AVLEEYGLENK
+2161 AILEEYGLENK
-2172 LFTDPTESAEITN
+2172 LVTDAIELAEITSD
-2185 EVLEYTSLDLKDT
+2185 VLEVTSLDLKDT
-2198 LHGSFTPAS
+2198 FHESFTPAS
-2207 CQGTP
+2207 HQGTP

-2217 IPASQMHL
+2217 IATSQMHL
-2225 VPMDFTLYDRAEQ
+2225 VPMDFTLPDGAEQ

-2248 VGKYSDIDHI
+2248 VGKYSGIDHT
-2258 AITGDELDMSEEC
+2258 AITRDELYMSEEC
-2271 VDESETAVEHTIWNT
+2271 VDESETGVKHNIGNT
-2286 SVTNALADTCGRMNM
+2286 SGTNVPESTHGGMNI

-2313 SKDEQ
+2313 SKDKQ

-2335 DLNNQLVDDVVKDS
+2335 DSNNQLVDDVAKES
-2349 EDVIENSVP
+2349 EVVIENYVP

-2370 VCTPPAYVTFSAEPS
+2370 VCTPPSYVSFDVEPS
-2385 NSREC
+2385 GSRER

-2400 FWDSVALEKPL
+2400 FCDSVSLEKPL
-2411 LLPTPLEGA
+2411 PLPTPSEDA
-2420 EGILMTKDSSV
+2420 EGILMTKDSSI
-2431 KDQLSDISTEC
+2431 KDQLSDTSTEC
-2442 LQENHTSEP
+2442 LQENHTSVP
-2451 SLSESEVTPG
+2451 SPSESEVTLG

-2470 EAETTDLDSP
+2470 EAETTDFDSP
-2480 PGGDKRSPDE
+2480 PGGDNRSPDE
-2490 ADTDS
+2490 AATDS
-2495 LLRRENKLRNSSESP
+2495 LLHRESKPRNSSETP

-2515 EGKEDVKMQ
+2515 EGKEDVRMQ
-2524 VHRDPASLE
+2524 VRRDPTSLE

-2540 EEENIPSTEDALE
+2540 EAENIPSTKDSLE
-2553 RNESDFTFQEADVA
+2553 RNESDFAFQEANVA
-2567 EQTESQEGFSPGSLD
+2567 EQIESHEGFSLGSLD

-2597 VCGTEWDSI
+2597 VSGTEWDSVH
-2606 LLEKSSSVL
+2606 LEEKSSSVV

-2624 SQESCE
+2624 SQESCG

-2635 IILGQNEVSDIPP
+2635 IILGQNEVSDISP
-2648 EEISAKSEMQKSGSV
+2648 EEFSAESEMPKS
-2663 RSGKELAAVVA
+2663 RSGHSGEERAAVVA
-2674 QELILDT
+2674 QESILDT
-2681 QAEFQVETP
+2681 QAEFQVQTP
-2690 IQRSFEHEGCSPSD
+2690 LQKSFEHEGCSPSD
-2704 SLTTEDESSGIA
+2704 SLTTKDKSSGSA
-2716 GPCTLQVVGGDG
+2716 GTHVLQAVGGDG
-2728 GWEAN
+2728 AWEAN
-2733 SQQRLRNNI
+2733 SQQRLGNNV
-2742 ATEEEMKEET
+2742 ATEQEMKEET
-2752 VFVNSERE
+2752 GLLNSERQ
-2760 LSQKSGLVQED
+2760 LSEKPGLVQED

-2779 EGILSPSSTE
+2779 EGVLSPSSTE

-2797 LDLNGS
+2797 LDLNSS
-2803 HPRRIK
+2803 HPRRVK

-2818 LDQSEGSILSD
+2818 LDQSEGSVLSD

-2856 TGEEERTAT
+2856 TGQEEQTAT

-3035 VNTLAELREMI
+3035 VNTLAELHEMI